1 MFKQLSMFKLDEGAA
16 LAAEPLATALGKARF
31 VPCAPT
37 QPLALGW
44 VPPRGDEHGA
54 LLEVVD
60 RQWLLALR
68 FEQRL
73 LPASVVR
80 EHAEQLAQR
89 IETESGRK
97 PGKRQMRDLKEQAS
111 FELLPQAFTKQ
122 TRVQLWIDPQT
133 RRLAVDSTT
142 QARLDAV
149 LTALVAAAPS
159 LAPRAVQTTL
169 APASAMADWLASGE
183 PPQGFTV
190 DQDCELKAADESRAV
205 VRYSRHT
212 LDPDEVRRHLERGL
226 RPTRLALTWR
236 DRVSLV
242 LTEKLEL
249 KRLALLDGTAEALGT
264 VRGEDNFD
272 ADIALA
278 TGELRRLWPDLLAAL
293 DGELQGLTPE
303 PIAA

>member
-1 MFKQLSMFKLDEGAA
+1 MFKQLSMFNLDAGASLAADA
-16 LAAEPLATALGKARF
+16 LAAALGKARF

-37 QPLALGW
+37 QALALGW

-80 EHAEQLAQR
+80 EHAERLAQR
-89 IETESGRK
+89 IEAETGRK
-97 PGKRQMRDLKEQAS
+97 PGKRQLRDLKEQAS

-122 TRVQLWIDPQT
+122 TRVQLWIDPQA

-149 LTALVAAAPS
+149 LTALVAAAPA

-169 APASAMADWLASGE
+169 APASAMADWLASGA
-183 PPQGFTV
+183 PPAGFTV
-190 DQDCELKAADESRAV
+190 DQDCELKAADESRAA

-249 KRLALLDGTAEALGT
+249 KRLALLDGTAEALGP

-272 ADIALA
+272 ADLALA

-303 PIAA
+303 PVAA